1 MTSLQTLLLSML
13 TFGAR
18 CGKVLPFS
26 SNEPNA
32 WAVPHRTSV
41 TCITAGQYR
50 TAAFGYSHGFKT
62 HHPSRTSTV
71 HSLQHV
77 RRLHNARS
85 RSNHSIQAASTAQ
98 QQSLPNLS
106 GSGAGGLLPSTI
118 LSILL
123 ILHMVLD
130 LTVKLLQ
137 DS

>member
-1 MTSLQTLLLSML
+1 ML
-13 TFGAR
+13 AVSGR

-26 SNEPNA
+26 SNGPNA
-32 WAVPHRTSV
+32 CALLHRSNVTSGK
-41 TCITAGQYR
+41 CR
-50 TAAFGYSHGFKT
+50 TAAYGYSHGIKSQ
-62 HHPSRTSTV
+62 HPSSTSTV
-71 HSLQHV
+71 HFLRRV
-77 RRLHNARS
+77 RKLHNARS

-106 GSGAGGLLPSTI
+106 GSGAGGLLPSEI
-118 LSILL
+118 LSIPL